1 MAIQVGRSTFL
12 EVIHISIPRAQRPQ
26 MFLGPRTYS
35 EMDWPAATNSGT
47 VTGGGVVCFYGSAM
61 AKGAGVW
68 DPALLKNFRIPY
80 IHTNGLT

>member
-47 VTGGGVVCFYGSAM
+47 VTGGGVVCFCGSAM
-61 AKGAGVW
+61 AKGGGSVGPSVAE
-68 DPALLKNFRIPY
+68 KF
-80 IHTNGLT
+80 